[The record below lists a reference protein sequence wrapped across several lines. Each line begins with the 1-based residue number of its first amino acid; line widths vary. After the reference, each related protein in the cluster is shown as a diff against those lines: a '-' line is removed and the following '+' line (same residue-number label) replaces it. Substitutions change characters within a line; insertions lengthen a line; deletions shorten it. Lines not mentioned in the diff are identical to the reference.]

1 LRDFW
6 SGRFRETLTNNS
18 IRGVIMSSLILLA
31 LVTGMAI
38 GVLVSFLWFDE
49 GTKGITGL
57 YTSKDGTQHT
67 AKQSRGDHI
76 V

>member
-1 LRDFW
+1 
-6 SGRFRETLTNNS
+6 
-18 IRGVIMSSLILLA
+18 MSSLILLS
-31 LVTGMAI
+31 LVTGMSI
-38 GVLVSFLWFDE
+38 GVLVSFFFFDE

-57 YTSKDGTQHT
+57 YKSKDGTQRS

>member
-1 LRDFW
+1 MRDFW
-6 SGRFRETLTNNS
+6 SGRFRETLPVNS
-18 IRGVIMSSLILLA
+18 TGGMIMSSLILIS
-31 LVTGMAI
+31 LVIGVSI
-38 GVLVSFLWFDE
+38 GVLVAFFFLDE

-57 YTSKDGTQHT
+57 YTSKDGTQRS